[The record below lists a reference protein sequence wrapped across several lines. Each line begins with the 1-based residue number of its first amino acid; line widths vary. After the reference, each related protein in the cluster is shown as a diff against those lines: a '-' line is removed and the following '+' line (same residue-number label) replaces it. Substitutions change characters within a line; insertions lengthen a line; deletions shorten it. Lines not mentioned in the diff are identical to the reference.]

1 MDCPVAL
8 DPVTIPFLY
17 ESFETALVDSFPE
30 VFKIVLIDQPVFVAW
45 RDDVERGG
53 GRGHLTLQQRTEK
66 KKTHLNG

>member
-53 GRGHLTLQQRTEK
+53 GGVTLHYNREQRRK
-66 KKTHLNG
+66 KHI